1 MEITATIDGRI
12 KTITEASIRR
22 HLKLEDSDGINTL
35 PNTKIFEQL
44 ALIGFIIYKVKDQQS
59 QLSPITHPL
68 VLHPPYNHQLHQHL
82 SKITYVAEETATM
95 PHDSPLPRL
104 HRGSDEG
111 NLTRNELMVLCTT
124 LSKKVEDLESDL
136 KQTKLTYG
144 STYTKLIMR
153 VKKLEHKA
161 KLRKSIRRARL
172 VVSEDEADLED
183 PSKQGTEETEEIN
196 LSASTEVFEEENTK
210 KDVSTDG
217 DAFTTSNT
225 ILEVSAAG
233 PSTVSIAGSSSSTAG
248 EEPRRTDPEPTS
260 QSQPSYKDK
269 GKEKMIE
276 PDEPVKIKIKVQ
288 KRAAQEEA
296 SKEAIDEELDD
307 IKAMI
312 ETDEQMATRLQ
323 LEEQEKYTIEEKARM
338 LNEMITKRKKFFV
351 AQRAAKIR
359 SRPLTKAQ
367 VRNRMCTNLK
377 NQAGYTHKQLKGKSY
392 DEIQKLFDKA
402 YKQVSSFVP
411 IDIEVIKD
419 SGKKDDSSSKL
430 AGGSR
435 KKTLTR
441 KRAGEKQSEEST
453 KRKKLEDVAEKEELK
468 TYLKIDHDE
477 DRAVNY
483 EALATKYLI
492 VDWES
497 QIIESDL
504 QENDLSYWK
513 ITRVDDS
520 SKFYKVFSMML
531 KDFDRQDLVY
541 LHRLIME
548 RFSSRTLEGY
558 DLILWGDFKTM
569 FEPIEEDDV
578 WRNQQDW
585 SLISWK
591 LYESC
596 GVHAFLMD
604 GILVCINMLVE
615 KKYPLTQE
623 VLTRILN

>member
-1 MEITATIDGRI
+1 MQT
-12 KTITEASIRR
+12 
-22 HLKLEDSDGINTL
+22 
-35 PNTKIFEQL
+35 
-44 ALIGFIIYKVKDQQS
+44 
-59 QLSPITHPL
+59 TH
-68 VLHPPYNHQLHQHL
+68 
-82 SKITYVAEETATM
+82 VAEETATM
-95 PHDSPLPRL
+95 PHDSPLPRVHTL
-104 HRGSDEG
+104 RSDEG
-111 NLTRNELMVLCTT
+111 SLTLNELIVLCTT
-124 LSKKVEDLESDL
+124 LSKKVESLESDL

-144 STYTKLIMR
+144 AAYTKLIMR
-153 VKKLEHKA
+153 GRTSTNTEILLDQEEPTE
-161 KLRKSIRRARL
+161 L
-172 VVSEDEADLED
+172 VEDLGSGEKGE
-183 PSKQGTEETEEIN
+183 KEI
-196 LSASTEVFEEENTK
+196 STANVP
-210 KDVSTDG
+210 VST
-217 DAFTTSNT
+217 ARAIPKVSTT
-225 ILEVSAAG
+225 G
-233 PSTVSIAGSSSSTAG
+233 PSSSTA
-248 EEPRRTDPEPTS
+248 EHDP
-260 QSQPSYKDK
+260 
-269 GKEKMIE
+269 
-276 PDEPVKIKIKVQ
+276 PVKIKRSDQ
-288 KRAAQEEA
+288 G
-296 SKEAIDEELDD
+296 D
-307 IKAMI
+307 
-312 ETDEQMATRLQ
+312 LQ
-323 LEEQEKYTIEEKARM
+323 LQADAE
-338 LNEMITKRKKFFV
+338 L
-351 AQRAAKIR
+351 AQ
-359 SRPLTKAQ
+359 L
-367 VRNRMCTNLK
+367 L
-377 NQAGYTHKQLKGKSY
+377 
-392 DEIQKLFDKA
+392 
-402 YKQVSSFVP
+402 
-411 IDIEVIKD
+411 
-419 SGKKDDSSSKL
+419 
-430 AGGSR
+430 
-435 KKTLTR
+435 

-604 GILVCINMLVE
+604 GILLEAEAESTMAFELLKFIKSQPDTAYRLHPIRRISDESALAVEIDLTWSLRFGSVEMGRLLIPLSSRISLIMFEFSSCILADSAINLVNDSSVVCLRSGYEEFMLF
-615 KKYPLTQE
+615 
-623 VLTRILN
+623 RW